1 MADWV
6 YGVIPA
12 AGTFAPRV
20 AGIEPGHDVELV
32 RDGEL
37 AALTSAV
44 SFTEDS
50 LREALEDLARLE
62 SIARGHERVLD
73 DALRRGPVVPFRIA
87 TLYESREHVREML
100 AAERTPLVAAL
111 RRLRGKAEWDVKA
124 YAPAPEERPVSEAP
138 ASGTDYLARKS
149 SDRHAAEAVDAAV
162 DLVHERLRAEAAAA
176 VVNPARDRGMLL
188 SAAYL
193 VADADVPVF
202 RALVSE
208 LSGRHRIRLQLTGP
222 WPAFHFSR

>member
-6 YGVIPA
+6 YGVIDA

-20 AGIEPGHDVELV
+20 AGVDAGHDVELV
-32 RDGEL
+32 REGEL
-37 AALTSAV
+37 AALTSTV
-44 SFTEDS
+44 GFTEDS
-50 LREALEDLARLE
+50 LKETLEDLAGLE
-62 SIARGHERVLD
+62 RIARAHERVLD

-87 TLYESREHVREML
+87 TLYETREHVREML
-100 AAERTPLVAAL
+100 AGEHTALVGAL

-124 YAPAPEERPVSEAP
+124 YAPEPSETPTDAP
-138 ASGTDYLARKS
+138 ASGTDYLARKTE
-149 SDRHAAEAVDAAV
+149 DRHAGEAVDAAV
-162 DLVHERLRAEAAAA
+162 DAVHERLRARASGA
-176 VVNPARDRGMLL
+176 VLNPTRARGMLL
-188 SAAYL
+188 NAAYL